1 MKVNVSNPA
10 LFKRIA
16 KHWNERISQA
26 NDIQDLQGDYKSTED
41 TNVKLDIETYNCCIL
56 GEIHGFQSTYPRV
69 DNKGAEVSSDCSL
82 CTRAAQDLA
91 KSIDQKNPDEF
102 EYDIN
107 SLIDHLEYS
116 HPDLLE

>member
-1 MKVNVSNPA
+1 MKVNISNPA

-26 NDIQDLQGDYKSTED
+26 KDIKDLQAGYKPTED
-41 TNVKLDIETYNCCIL
+41 TNVELHIERYRYCIL
-56 GEIHGFQSTYPRV
+56 GEIHGFKAVYPRV
-69 DNKGAEVSSDCSL
+69 DEDGTEVSDDCSL

-91 KSIDQKNPDEF
+91 KSIEQENLNEF

-107 SLIDHLEYS
+107 SLIDHLEYG
-116 HPDLLE
+116 HPDLIQ